1 MRDLIIISAI
11 FIIFAVLSNMDYND
25 EVLAHATVQADKNLD
40 D

>member
-25 EVLAHATVQADKNLD
+25 EVLAHSAVQADKNLD